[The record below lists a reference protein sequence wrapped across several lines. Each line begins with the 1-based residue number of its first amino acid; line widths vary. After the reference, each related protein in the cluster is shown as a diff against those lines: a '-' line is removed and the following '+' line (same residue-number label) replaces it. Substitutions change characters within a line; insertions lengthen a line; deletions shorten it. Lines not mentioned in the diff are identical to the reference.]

1 MDILKRKK
9 DPSKDSYNS
18 PNFIGGNTF
27 THSQP
32 EKSGI
37 GYPPPLP
44 EKKQKHKVLKKL
56 FIIFSLAI
64 FFYFS
69 FFTWKIHSFSRT
81 ISISNETP
89 ASLISDTGTILS
101 SVVSLNRKVL
111 KGEEDGRINILLLG
125 AAGKGNPGQNLT
137 DTIMIASIDTKN
149 KKVGLFSLP
158 RDFYAK
164 ISGTNY
170 FTKIN
175 SIYQYGIS
183 SEQEI
188 EPINNTIEEITGL
201 PIHYFIVLDFNGF
214 KKIIDDIGGINVE
227 VKRDIYDASYPGPN
241 YSYQTF
247 EIKKGLHNMDGETAL
262 KYVRERHYDPEGDFG
277 RAKRQQEVMQ
287 SAKNKIFSAKTF
299 LDVFALNKLFDD
311 LGNNIKTN
319 LSLEEIGSLLNMSK
333 QLDTQNIAN
342 AVADAWKPDSILK
355 VSHIETEKGRAFVLI
370 PRVGNYSEIQDL
382 AKNIFDLDSL
392 KRRRAEIEKEEATV
406 MLTIQNGGSATAYKI
421 KNLLENKLKIKNV
434 KIRLTQ
440 ENKIRQESSVI
451 DQTNGQKLF
460 TLDEIVKKLP
470 AKLLSTKNNITSD
483 DAKSDFVVF
492 LGKDLDKIY
501 SLEEDSIENL
511 NKTPDSQDYFK
522 VIEGK

>member
-1 MDILKRKK
+1 MQHKKSLKIIILFLVAAVF
-9 DPSKDSYNS
+9 SY
-18 PNFIGGNTF
+18 
-27 THSQP
+27 
-32 EKSGI
+32 
-37 GYPPPLP
+37 
-44 EKKQKHKVLKKL
+44 
-56 FIIFSLAI
+56 
-64 FFYFS
+64 FF
-69 FFTWKIHSFSRT
+69 FFTWKIHSFSKT
-81 ISISNETP
+81 ISIKNESP
-89 ASLISDTGTILS
+89 VSFIKDTGTILS
-101 SVVSLNRKVL
+101 SVVSINRKIL

-149 KKVGLFSLP
+149 KKVGLLSLP
-158 RDFYAK
+158 RDFYVK

-183 SEQEI
+183 SDQEI
-188 EPINNTIEEITGL
+188 EPINNTIEEIIGL

-214 KKIIDDIGGINVE
+214 KKIIDDLGGINVE

-262 KYVRERHYDPEGDFG
+262 KYVRERHDDPESDFG

-287 SAKNKIFSAKTF
+287 SAKNKIFSAGTF
-299 LDVFALNKLFDD
+299 LDIFTLTKLLDD
-311 LGNNIKTN
+311 LGDNIKTDMT
-319 LSLEEIGSLLNMSK
+319 LEEIGSLMNLSR

-355 VSHIETEKGRAFVLI
+355 VSHIDMDQGRAFVLV

-382 AKNIFDLDSL
+382 AKNIFDLDSI
-392 KRRRAEIEKEEATV
+392 KRRQAEIEKEEASI
-406 MLTIQNGGSATAYKI
+406 MLVSQNSGGSTTYKI
-421 KNLLENKLKIKNV
+421 KNLLTNKLRIKNV
-434 KIRLTQ
+434 KIRLSN
-440 ENKIRQESSVI
+440 ENAIHQNSIVV

-460 TLDEIVKKLP
+460 TLDEIIKKLP
-470 AKLLSTKNNITSD
+470 AKLSEDKNNLTAD
-483 DAKSDFVVF
+483 DAKSDFIVF
-492 LGKDLDKIY
+492 IGKDLEKIY
-501 SLEEDSIENL
+501 SLEEDSIDNL
-511 NKTPDSQDYFK
+511 NKSPDSQDYFK

>member
-1 MDILKRKK
+1 MNLSKNTEKYSHHSTLFCPWQGLFKTSFMDISGKKITGNKRKIK
-9 DPSKDSYNS
+9 
-18 PNFIGGNTF
+18 I
-27 THSQP
+27 
-32 EKSGI
+32 I
-37 GYPPPLP
+37 IL
-44 EKKQKHKVLKKL
+44 LL
-56 FIIFSLAI
+56 FLAI
-64 FFYFS
+64 FSYFFY
-69 FFTWKIHSFSRT
+69 FTWKIHSFSKT
-81 ISISNETP
+81 ISIRNDVPS
-89 ASLISDTGTILS
+89 SFIGDTGTILS
-101 SVVSLNRKVL
+101 SVASVNRKIL

-158 RDFYAK
+158 RDFYVK
-164 ISGTNY
+164 IAGTNY

-183 SEQEI
+183 SGQEI

-201 PIHYFIVLDFNGF
+201 PIHYFIVLDFTGF

-247 EIKKGLHNMDGETAL
+247 KIKKGLYNMDGETAL
-262 KYVRERHYDPEGDFG
+262 KYVRERHDDPEGDFG

-287 SAKNKIFSAKTF
+287 SAKNKIFSARTF
-299 LDVFALNKLFDD
+299 LDVFTLNKLFDD
-311 LGNNIKTN
+311 LGDNIKTN
-319 LSLEEIGSLLNMSK
+319 MTLEEIGSLMNLSR

-355 VSHIETEKGRAFVLI
+355 VSHIDMDQGRAFVLV

-382 AKNIFDLDSL
+382 AKNLFDLDSI
-392 KRRRAEIEKEEATV
+392 KRRQAEIEKEAANI
-406 MLTIQNGGSATAYKI
+406 MLVSQSSSGATAYKI

-434 KIRLTQ
+434 KIRLIQ
-440 ENKIRQESSVI
+440 ENSVWQDSIII
-451 DQTNGQKLF
+451 DQTNSQKLF
-460 TLDEIVKKLP
+460 TLDEIIKKLP
-470 AKLLSTKNNITSD
+470 TKLSEEKNNITPD
-483 DAKSDFVVF
+483 DTKSDIVVF
-492 LGKDLDKIY
+492 IGKDLEKIY
-501 SLEEDSIENL
+501 SLEEDSIDNL

-522 VIEGK
+522 VIEVK